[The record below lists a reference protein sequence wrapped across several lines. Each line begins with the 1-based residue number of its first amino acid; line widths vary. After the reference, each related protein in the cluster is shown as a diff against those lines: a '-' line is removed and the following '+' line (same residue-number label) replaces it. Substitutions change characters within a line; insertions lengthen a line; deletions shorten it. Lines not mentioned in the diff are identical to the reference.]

1 MHQSSCAPTP
11 LPPPATV
18 GHLPGLLV
26 PGGWALANLARGMGI
41 SQPRGHRRKIKRVCF
56 LNFKYVLQIVRA
68 CKNCR
73 VSQLAAFDSFYRWF
87 SHNHNFSGVLVV
99 ESFFATVG
107 SIM

>member
-11 LPPPATV
+11 LPPPGNCGAFAR
-18 GHLPGLLV
+18 LASPR
-26 PGGWALANLARGMGI
+26 GWALANLARGVGI
-41 SQPRGHRRKIKRVCF
+41 SQPRGHRRKIKKVYF

-107 SIM
+107 NIM